1 MEATFILALLSHG
14 YKVRASTLYHLLKGK
29 RTSSVLIYG
38 FYMIVYGSLVG
49 GQRFPNKPIFNFLKN
64 FRRRN
69 KFSITKRQM
78 KFN

>member
-38 FYMIVYGSLVG
+38 FLGSVA
-49 GQRFPNKPIFNFLKN
+49 
-64 FRRRN
+64 
-69 KFSITKRQM
+69 KF
-78 KFN
+78 

>member
-38 FYMIVYGSLVG
+38 LLAG

-78 KFN
+78 RFN

>member
-38 FYMIVYGSLVG
+38 FLYDCL
-49 GQRFPNKPIFNFLKN
+49 RFIGWWPTI
-64 FRRRN
+64 
-69 KFSITKRQM
+69 SE
-78 KFN
+78 

>member
-38 FYMIVYGSLVG
+38 FYMIVYGSLAG
-49 GQRFPNKPIFNFLKN
+49 GQRFPNKPFFNFLKN
-64 FRRRN
+64 FRRRY

-78 KFN
+78 RFN

>member
-14 YKVRASTLYHLLKGK
+14 YKVRASTLYHLLKGNGLPLFLFM
-29 RTSSVLIYG
+29 V
-38 FYMIVYGSLVG
+38 FYMIVYDSMACVT
-49 GQRFPNKPIFNFLKN
+49 RFTNKPILKFLKK

-78 KFN
+78 RFN

>member
-38 FYMIVYGSLVG
+38 FYMIVYGSLAWWPTISE
-49 GQRFPNKPIFNFLKN
+49 QAFFQFLEN

>member
-38 FYMIVYGSLVG
+38 FLYDCL
-49 GQRFPNKPIFNFLKN
+49 RFIGWWPTISEQAFFNFLKN

>member
-38 FYMIVYGSLVG
+38 FYMIVYDSLAG
-49 GQRFPNKPIFNFLKN
+49 GQRFPNKPVFNFLKN

-78 KFN
+78 RFN